1 VKNTI
6 VKCGDVVR
14 YPVGFT
20 LAVRKVY
27 ADKKGVYVRE
37 CINEKD
43 EYRRYI
49 YVNMDGY
56 KWDTRLCKELGFRLA
71 NQDELQYLED

>member
-1 VKNTI
+1 MKNTI

-37 CINEKD
+37 CINTKD
-43 EYRRYI
+43 ESRRYI

-56 KWDTRLCKELGFRLA
+56 K
-71 NQDELQYLED
+71 